1 MALLAVG
8 GVFLHRRRRAGHGGL
23 EKCFG
28 LLFGKED
35 PPEKKQQQSDEVIQ
49 MGEVAPADD
58 FPPPGALRSAGK
70 ESTLKATDSF
80 ESGFDGQSPRPPTR
94 RVFSPQ
100 DVRSLTAT
108 PMSVRK
114 LGVAGD
120 QTWIGGG
127 GGQTH
132 GSTDDLSS
140 GVGTAEPES
149 IQSDLV
155 LGPDDEVA
163 ARGMLAQHDP
173 DLDSIPDI
181 DDDDDEDLD
190 QL

>member
-1 MALLAVG
+1 M
-8 GVFLHRRRRAGHGGL
+8 
-23 EKCFG
+23 EKWFG
-28 LLFGKED
+28 LLFGKKD
-35 PPEKKQQQSDEVIQ
+35 PPEKKQHSDEVIQ

-58 FPPPGALRSAGK
+58 FLPPPGALLSTGT

-80 ESGFDGQSPRPPTR
+80 ESGFDGQSPRPPNR

-100 DVRSLTAT
+100 DGRSLLTAT
-108 PMSVRK
+108 PMSVRR
-114 LGVAGD
+114 LGVGD
-120 QTWIGGG
+120 QTWAA

-149 IQSDLV
+149 IQSDVVV
-155 LGPDDEVA
+155 LGPDDEA
-163 ARGMLAQHDP
+163 GIARGMLAQHDP

-181 DDDDDEDLD
+181 EEDDDRDLG